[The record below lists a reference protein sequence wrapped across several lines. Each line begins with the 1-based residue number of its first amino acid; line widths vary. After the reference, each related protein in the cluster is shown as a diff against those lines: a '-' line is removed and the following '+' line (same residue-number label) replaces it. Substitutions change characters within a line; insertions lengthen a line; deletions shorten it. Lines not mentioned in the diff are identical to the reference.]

1 LTLARSHAPITP
13 LRLNLA
19 DIALE
24 VAESHRAEAK
34 AKGQW
39 LELELES
46 APVVGEPESLRLA
59 VSNLMRNA
67 IKYGNQHGWIW
78 LRTGTKSGQAVLE
91 ICDDG
96 PGVPEDDLERLRRP
110 FQRGKGLQAVSGSG
124 LGLALVN
131 SVAEQNGG
139 RLELGRAIEG
149 GLRAS
154 IKFAQ
159 IPEATVSAPM
169 LD

>member
-1 LTLARSHAPITP
+1 
-13 LRLNLA
+13 
-19 DIALE
+19 
-24 VAESHRAEAK
+24 
-34 AKGQW
+34 
-39 LELELES
+39 
-46 APVVGEPESLRLA
+46 
-59 VSNLMRNA
+59 
-67 IKYGNQHGWIW
+67 
-78 LRTGTKSGQAVLE
+78 
-91 ICDDG
+91 
-96 PGVPEDDLERLRRP
+96 
-110 FQRGKGLQAVSGSG
+110 LQAVSGSG